1 MLDLPELEGY
11 QIVEKIG
18 SGGIA
23 TVYKAFSSDNEAVAI
38 KVLSSQEPE
47 DIERFKREF
56 LLLSGI
62 VHPHIVQVY
71 DFGYTS
77 KALPF
82 FSMEFIEGKD
92 FKTFIPELEPQKLYS
107 VIFQTCLTLE
117 FLHLKEI
124 IHGDIKPSNILI
136 SLDKKGI
143 PQMKFTD
150 FGIARYGK
158 VCDFSQWKGTIPYLA
173 PEIIR
178 GDEYNHQ
185 VDLYSLGVMLYQVL
199 TGSLPFE
206 ESDVMSIAMDHL
218 GREVKFPTGSRIPEA
233 LRQIVLKLLKKDP
246 LDRYFSAREVI
257 EDIKPAFPA
266 EQEEDDLTL
275 ARSLIASADFVG
287 RDKELSTFKYL
298 YGEAKCGRTE
308 VILLQ
313 GEKGMGKRKLLK
325 EFKSLAQTYG
335 GAAIRKTILGAGEGI
350 LSELQNLLKRP
361 CPLVLVIDDLQ
372 KLETGSL
379 DSLVDFMKKGEIEK
393 TLIFLVLS
401 DNLTLVEEDDKIN
414 RVESIIKS
422 SLENLFTKIVLRP
435 LKKEDTAKM
444 INSMFRWKGESER
457 VNQAVYSKTGGNPA
471 LIVYLMNSSLERG
484 LLKRTDSGWD
494 FQLSGLKHLP
504 LPEEYNKQVLS
515 KLGRLATED
524 LNLLEAA
531 SVLGEEF
538 EAGTL
543 SELTGRD
550 EEAISDSFSL
560 LFKEAL
566 LKKDSSSA
574 ESKIAFV
581 NGMLRDFIYGNI
593 EEGKRKRLHG
603 ECGRA
608 LEKLFSANM
617 DSILGDLAYHFIQAG
632 AKGPGFKYS
641 LLAAEK
647 AERENDCQAAIE
659 NYENALKLHAPG
671 LKKPIVSEEEIWSK
685 LGNQYGITGGFD
697 KALACYG
704 EAISLCKR
712 ERKDPD
718 RIAKL
723 YQETGVIY
731 LRKGEYEKAI
741 EILNDGLSLAGKPQS
756 SNIASELNT
765 TLGWVCQRK
774 RDYSQAISYFQKSIE
789 TLKKHASRELGLA
802 YNGLGVVYWELGE
815 FSKASS
821 SYQKSLAI
829 FEELE
834 DEKSLATVNM
844 NLGLLA
850 RNKGNPKEALNYF
863 EKALPFEEKQ
873 GNIASLSFLYNNLA
887 LAYENLY
894 EWDKSLEHHQK
905 SCELKVKMEDQNG
918 LAISFSNLGLVHLRR
933 GSLNKSIENYS
944 KALRL
949 FHALKDKLGVADC
962 SFSLGEVYLLQ
973 ENWPRAKSHLERSLR
988 IREELSGKPRMAETL
1003 RLLGRLNLETGD
1015 FSTSLAQLKKSLKL
1029 FDALGNQNRMLDVSL
1044 SLVELGLR
1052 QNNTTEAEIHLSYAE
1067 KLLDSVDDE
1076 SLKGKFHK
1084 VNGFILL
1091 QKNNAEQ
1098 SLRKLLEAVDIFRKL
1113 KMRYELGLTY
1123 LEVGR
1128 IKLKRNRLKEVRGYL
1143 RESLNIFRGMGII
1156 PKASECEKLLQGV
1169 SHLSQADQQRTQ
1181 VLYQISKLLNDLTD
1195 LDELLDR
1202 ILDLAI
1208 EHLSA
1213 ERAAVILYYPEDD
1226 SLELKAVRGIE
1237 SETKRDALSISRRVI
1252 KDVLITNEPLII
1264 EDAKNDPETS
1274 LYQSV
1279 ITHNILSILCVPLT
1293 AGHKTLGT
1301 IYVDHRSLAGMFSRE
1316 DSNFLKAFANLVA
1329 VALEKAQLYY
1339 QLNEEIF
1346 QLKNDIRQAYSYPN
1360 IVGKSKRM
1368 QEVFNMVEKVA
1379 NSKTSVLLLG
1389 ESGTGKEL
1397 IANLIH
1403 HTSIRKDN
1411 PFVKVNCAA
1420 LPESLL
1426 ESELFGV
1433 EEKVATG
1440 VAMRDGKFK
1449 QADKGTIFFDEIGD
1463 MSLSTQAKVLRVLQ
1477 EREFERVGGSRI
1489 IKVDIRVISATN
1501 KDLEECIR
1509 NNLFRKDL
1517 FYRLNPVTIKIP
1529 PLRERKEDIPY
1540 IVDFF
1545 LEKFSGE
1552 SKKSKIKIPV
1562 KIMNL
1567 LMDFPWPGNVRELA
1581 NLIERAVLFSE
1592 NGFFPKDYL
1601 PTKTQ
1606 IQKEKKL
1613 LTSHQNLKD
1622 VLDHIE
1628 KEMILQALEKNNWNQ
1643 VKTASQLGISEAT
1656 LRRKMAKHKIKK
1668 FKGSI
1673 RRK

>member
-1 MLDLPELEGY
+1 MSDLTELEGY

-23 TVYKAFSSDNEAVAI
+23 TVYKAFSPDKGAVAI
-38 KVLSSQEPE
+38 KVLLSQEPE

-62 VHPHIVQVY
+62 KHPHIVQVY
-71 DFGYTS
+71 DLGYTP

-82 FSMEFIEGKD
+82 FSMELIEGKE
-92 FKTFIPELEPQKLYS
+92 FKTFVPEFDPQKLYS
-107 VIFQTCLTLE
+107 VILQTCLTLE
-117 FLHLKEI
+117 FLHLKGI

-136 SLDKKGI
+136 SLDKKDN
-143 PQMKFTD
+143 PRVKFTD
-150 FGIARYGK
+150 FGIAQYGK
-158 VCDFSQWKGTIPYLA
+158 TFDFSQWRGTIPYLA

-178 GDEYNHQ
+178 GDEYNYQ

-218 GREVKFPTGSRIPEA
+218 EREVKFPPDSRIPEA

-257 EDIKPAFPA
+257 EEIKSVSPS
-266 EQEEDDLTL
+266 ELKDDDLTL
-275 ARSLIASADFVG
+275 AWSLIASANFVG
-287 RDKELSTFKYL
+287 RDEELSGLKHLFE
-298 YGEAKCGRTE
+298 EAKLGRTE
-308 VILLQ
+308 IVLLQ
-313 GEKGMGKRKLLK
+313 GEQGMGKRKFLK
-325 EFKSLAQTYG
+325 EFKGLVQSYG
-335 GAAIRKTILGAGEGI
+335 GTVIRKTILDAGENL
-350 LSELQNLLKRP
+350 LSELQELLKRP
-361 CPLVLVIDDLQ
+361 GPLVLVIEDSQ
-372 KLETGSL
+372 KLETELL
-379 DSLVDFMKKGEIEK
+379 DSLAVFLKKKEK
-393 TLIFLVLS
+393 ALILLALNN
-401 DNLTLVEEDDKIN
+401 NLTLPEEEGKIN
-414 RVESIIKS
+414 RIESILKS
-422 SLENLFTKIVLRP
+422 SLENLLTRIDLKP
-435 LKKEDTAKM
+435 LKKEDSGKM
-444 INSMFRWKGESER
+444 ISSMFRWKGKGER
-457 VNQAVYSKTGGNPA
+457 INQAVYRKTGGDPA
-471 LIVYLMNSSLERG
+471 LIVYLMNSSLEQG
-484 LLKRTDSGWD
+484 LLKRIDSGWN
-494 FQLSGLKHLP
+494 FELSGLDQLP
-504 LPEEYNKQVLS
+504 PPEEYK
-515 KLGRLATED
+515 KRITGRLGQLSAEN

-531 SVLGEEF
+531 SILGEEF
-538 EAGTL
+538 EAGIL

-550 EEAISDSFSL
+550 EKAISAFLSL
-560 LFKEAL
+560 LFKESL
-566 LKKDSSSA
+566 LKKDSSSG
-574 ESKIAFV
+574 ESKISFV
-581 NGMLRDFIYGNI
+581 NGMLRDLIYGNI
-593 EEGKRKRLHG
+593 EGSKRKKLHAK
-603 ECGRA
+603 CGRV
-608 LEKLFSANM
+608 LEKLYSANM
-617 DSILGDLAYHFIQAG
+617 ESVLGDLAYHFIQAG
-632 AKGPGFKYS
+632 AEEPGFRYS
-641 LLAAEK
+641 LLAGEK
-647 AERENDCQAAIE
+647 AEKENDCQEAIR
-659 NYENALKLHAPG
+659 NYKNALKLHRQW
-671 LKKPIVSEEEIWSK
+671 LEKPTIPEEEILSK
-685 LGNQYGITGGFD
+685 LGSQYGITGSFD
-697 KALACYG
+697 EALTCYA
-704 EAISLCKR
+704 EAINRRRSEGKS
-712 ERKDPD
+712 PD

-723 YQETGVIY
+723 CQETGVIY
-731 LRKGEYEKAI
+731 LRKGDYESAI
-741 EILNDGLSLAGKPQS
+741 GILQEGLSLDSKVQS
-756 SNIASELNT
+756 AIITAELNI
-765 TLGWVCQRK
+765 TLGWVYQRK

-789 TLKKHASRELGLA
+789 TLKKRVSKELGLA

-815 FSKASS
+815 FNKALN
-821 SYQKSLAI
+821 SYHKSMAI
-829 FEELE
+829 LEELK
-834 DEKSLATVNM
+834 DEKCIATVNM

-863 EKALPFEEKQ
+863 EKALPFEEKH

-894 EWDKSLEHHQK
+894 EWDRSLEYHQK
-905 SCELKVKMEDQNG
+905 SCELKVKMDDQNG
-918 LAISFSNLGLVHLRR
+918 LAVTFSNLGLVHLRR
-933 GSLNKSIENYS
+933 GSLNKSVENYS
-944 KALRL
+944 RALRL
-949 FHALKDKLGVADC
+949 FHSLKDRQGVADC
-962 SFSLGEVYLLQ
+962 SSSLGEVYLLH
-973 ENWPRAKSHLERSLR
+973 EDWSRAETHLERSLR
-988 IREELSGKPRMAETL
+988 IRDELSGKPRIAETL
-1003 RLLGRLNLETGD
+1003 RLLGRLNLERGD
-1015 FSTSLAQLKKSLKL
+1015 FSPAFAQLKKSLKL
-1029 FDALGNQNRMLDVSL
+1029 FDALGNQNGMLDVSL
-1044 SLVELGLR
+1044 SLAELGLR

-1067 KLLDSVDDE
+1067 KLFDSVDDE
-1076 SLKGKFHK
+1076 SSKGKFHK
-1084 VNGFILL
+1084 VKGFLFL
-1091 QKNNAEQ
+1091 KKNNTEQ
-1098 SLRKLLEAVDIFRKL
+1098 SLKELLEAVYVFRKL

-1123 LEVGR
+1123 LEVGK
-1128 IKLKRNRLKEVRGYL
+1128 IKLKQNSLKEARGYL

-1156 PKASECEKLLQGV
+1156 PKASECEKHLQGIC
-1169 SHLSQADQQRTQ
+1169 HLSQADQQRTQ
-1181 VLYQISKLLNDLTD
+1181 VLYQISELLNNLTD
-1195 LDELLDR
+1195 QDELLVR

-1226 SLELKAVRGIE
+1226 SLELKTVRGIE
-1237 SETKRDALSISRRVI
+1237 VETKEDALSISRRVI

-1293 AGHKTLGT
+1293 TGQKTLGT

-1316 DSNFLKAFANLVA
+1316 DSDFLKAFANLVA
-1329 VALEKAQLYY
+1329 VALEKAQLYN

-1346 QLKNDIRQAYSYPN
+1346 QLKNDIRQTYSYPN
-1360 IVGKSKRM
+1360 IVGKSKKM

-1403 HTSIRKDN
+1403 HSSIRKDN

-1567 LMDFPWPGNVRELA
+1567 LMDYPWPGNVRELA

-1613 LTSHQNLKD
+1613 LTSHQNLKH

-1643 VKTASQLGISEAT
+1643 VKTASQLGIGEAT

-1668 FKGSI
+1668 FKGSN